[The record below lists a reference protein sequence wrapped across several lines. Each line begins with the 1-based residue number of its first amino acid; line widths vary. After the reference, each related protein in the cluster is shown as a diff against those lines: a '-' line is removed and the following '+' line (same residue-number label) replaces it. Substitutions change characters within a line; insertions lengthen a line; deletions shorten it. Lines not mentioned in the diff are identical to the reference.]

1 MILTGHLPANLFVN
15 RAGNRVGNRAGDR
28 VGNQITILAKAG
40 LLVTID
46 KT

>member
-1 MILTGHLPANLFVN
+1 MILTDHLPANLFVN

>member
-15 RAGNRVGNRAGDR
+15 RAGNRACNRAGDR

>member
-15 RAGNRVGNRAGDR
+15 RAGNRAGKRAGDR

>member
-15 RAGNRVGNRAGDR
+15 RAGSNRAGDR

>member
-1 MILTGHLPANLFVN
+1 MILTDHLPANLFVN
-15 RAGNRVGNRAGDR
+15 QAGNRAGDR
-28 VGNQITILAKAG
+28 MGNQITILAKAG

>member
-1 MILTGHLPANLFVN
+1 MILTDHLPANLFVN
-15 RAGNRVGNRAGDR
+15 RAGNRAGDR

-40 LLVTID
+40 LLVIID

>member
-1 MILTGHLPANLFVN
+1 MILTGHLPASLFVN
-15 RAGNRVGNRAGDR
+15 RVGNRAGDRAGDR

>member
-15 RAGNRVGNRAGDR
+15 RAGNWAGNRAGDR

>member
-1 MILTGHLPANLFVN
+1 MILTDHLPANLFV
-15 RAGNRVGNRAGDR
+15 NRAGDR